1 MRKDFIS
8 IPGLKRDHGILF
20 ISAVSRLTHHGSS
33 DKPFRFFDLAREIR
47 DQIYFFM
54 CGDQEVEI
62 FLDPKHD
69 FRCLLVTWARIT
81 ICDDPGSVS
90 RSRRPTM
97 MELFLLSRQFSTE
110 AAHTLYTTSRF
121 YFFYPGAL
129 FKFLST
135 VPMETL
141 RQIHAVFMNFTTQD
155 LSERLIWEDILDTAL
170 ITRLQGLRQLTLQL
184 KIWDAN
190 DTFPGWVNYDVSTVK
205 GLLSSSRILPML
217 NTATLEVKGFGGPTG
232 QNEVN
237 AQQYMKEA
245 RGFVMGD
252 ACFGAEPS
260 RDSGK
265 GKCSEGDNAQIERR

>member
-1 MRKDFIS
+1 MYNTAELLLWLTQSYSPSLKISLVSMRKDFIS

-20 ISAVSRLTHHGSS
+20 ISAVSRLTHHSSS
-33 DKPFRFFDLAREIR
+33 DKPFRFFDLAREIG

-69 FRCLLVTWARIT
+69 FRCLLITWARIT
-81 ICDDPGSVS
+81 ISDDSGSVS
-90 RSRRPTM
+90 RSRRPTI

-141 RQIHAVFMNFTTQD
+141 RQIHVVFMNFTTQD
-155 LSERLIWEDILDTAL
+155 LSERLIWEDILNTAL
-170 ITRLQGLRQLTLQL
+170 ITRLQGLRELTLQL
-184 KIWDAN
+184 RIWDAN
-190 DTFPGWVNYDVSTVK
+190 NTFAGWVNYDISTVK

-217 NTATLEVKGFGGPTG
+217 NTATLDVKDLEVL
-232 QNEVN
+232 
-237 AQQYMKEA
+237 
-245 RGFVMGD
+245 RGKTRLMLSD
-252 ACFGAEPS
+252 T
-260 RDSGK
+260 
-265 GKCSEGDNAQIERR
+265 